1 MNQKRIAETTS
12 EFYGVNLAEM
22 KSLDRHQRVAWPRNV
37 CMYLASNLKFRK
49 SDIGRFWNRDR
60 TIVYNAVKKVG
71 GEIEVDKRR
80 LGEVRELA
88 RILKKK

>member
-1 MNQKRIAETTS
+1 
-12 EFYGVNLAEM
+12 
-22 KSLDRHQRVAWPRNV
+22 
-37 CMYLASNLKFRK
+37 MYLANSLKMKK

-60 TIVYNAVKKVG
+60 TVVYNAVRKVG

-80 LGEVRELA
+80 LGEVQKIA

>member
-12 EFYGVNLAEM
+12 EFYGVDLAEM
-22 KSLDRHQRVAWPRNV
+22 KSPDRHDRIAWPRNV
-37 CMYLASNLKFRK
+37 CMYLADNLKFKK

-71 GEIEVDKRR
+71 GEIEVNKRR
-80 LGEVRELA
+80 LGEVREIV

>member
-1 MNQKRIAETTS
+1 MNQKQIAETTS
-12 EFYGVNLAEM
+12 EFYGVDLAEM
-22 KSLDRHQRVAWPRNV
+22 KSPDRHRHLAWPRNV

-60 TIVYNAVKKVG
+60 TVVYNAVRKVG
-71 GEIEVDKRR
+71 GEIKADKRR
-80 LGEVRELA
+80 LGEVREIT

>member
-12 EFYGVNLAEM
+12 EFYGVDLAEM
-22 KSLDRHQRVAWPRNV
+22 KSPDRHQRLVWPRNV
-37 CMYLASNLKFRK
+37 CMYLANNLKFRK

-80 LGEVRELA
+80 LREVREIV

>member
-1 MNQKRIAETTS
+1 
-12 EFYGVNLAEM
+12 
-22 KSLDRHQRVAWPRNV
+22 
-37 CMYLASNLKFRK
+37 MYLASNLKFRK

-80 LGEVRELA
+80 LGEVREIA